1 MALPEGFLFSQ
12 SNLQDYCDCPRRF
25 QLRYLERRTWPAPQT
40 ANALESELRMRQ
52 GYAFHRLM
60 RQLHSGVPPEALEP
74 VVRAEPELAVW
85 WENYQSMPPQ
95 GLPTELR
102 EPELTLGVGLCG
114 YRLEA
119 RYDLLA
125 GQLGGRWVIVDWKTA
140 AHRTPR
146 PVLRVR
152 VQTRVYP
159 WVLVHAGI
167 GLNADA
173 PIAPQQVEMIYWFA
187 EAPHETEKIN
197 YSADQFQRDSAFLS
211 ALVGE
216 IAGLSNDAD
225 GQEHR
230 FTLTTHE
237 DRCRFCTY
245 RSLCDR
251 GVKAGNLSDSE
262 AEEADSLALLD
273 FDFEQIAEIEF

>member
-1 MALPEGFLFSQ
+1 MALPEGFVFSE
-12 SNLQDYCDCPRRF
+12 SNLQDYHDCPRRF
-25 QLRYLERRTWPAPQT
+25 QLRYLEHRTWPAPQT
-40 ANALESELRMRQ
+40 ANALESERRMRL
-52 GYAFHRLM
+52 GHAFHRLM

-140 AHRTPR
+140 AHRTRR

-187 EAPHETEKIN
+187 EFPGQPERFA
-197 YSADQFQRDSAFLS
+197 YDAGQLAADGAFLEELVREIEERPDDGYALTDDRRQCKYCVYASLCWEDAPAGQWDEQPDVEAPES
-211 ALVGE
+211 ALDE
-216 IAGLSNDAD
+216 LDLEAIAPIP
-225 GQEHR
+225 
-230 FTLTTHE
+230 F
-237 DRCRFCTY
+237 
-245 RSLCDR
+245 
-251 GVKAGNLSDSE
+251 
-262 AEEADSLALLD
+262 
-273 FDFEQIAEIEF
+273 